1 MSVSIALL
9 LAAFQASTT
18 PATGLGLGAFM
29 QACVAS
35 GGDLGWFGP
44 GITGSSPLRGVYIGD
59 APARVT
65 VSFFNED
72 GSGSS
77 DIRWFNSA
85 TPSVEVRQPAS
96 IPESYTIVSKR
107 VRYGVSGTRGAT
119 AVCTRIR

>member
-1 MSVSIALL
+1 MPFSSAL
-9 LAAFQASTT
+9 LAAALQVSNP
-18 PATGLGLGAFM
+18 PATGLSLGAFM
-29 QACVAS
+29 EACVAS

-44 GITGSSPLRGVYIGD
+44 SITGSSPLRGVYIGD

-85 TPSVEVRQPAS
+85 NPPVEVRQPAS
-96 IPESYTIVSKR
+96 IPESYTIVSRR
-107 VRYGVSGTRGAT
+107 VRYGVSGTRAAT
-119 AVCTRIR
+119 AVCTRVH